1 MFANG
6 IFDGHTLLSDWF
18 FLGAA
23 VAFLALGVLAV
34 LRSSGRPVGEPVGAS
49 TGLRAALPWL
59 ASAAVA
65 VGLLVL

>member
-34 LRSSGRPVGEPVGAS
+34 LRASDRPATGHVEAS
-49 TGLRAALPWL
+49 TGLRASLPWF
-59 ASAAVA
+59 ASACVA

>member
-1 MFANG
+1 MISDAL
-6 IFDGHTLLSDWF
+6 FDGHILLADWF
-18 FLGAA
+18 FLAAA

-34 LRSSGRPVGEPVGAS
+34 LRSSPRPVGEPVRAS

-65 VGLLVL
+65 IGFLVL